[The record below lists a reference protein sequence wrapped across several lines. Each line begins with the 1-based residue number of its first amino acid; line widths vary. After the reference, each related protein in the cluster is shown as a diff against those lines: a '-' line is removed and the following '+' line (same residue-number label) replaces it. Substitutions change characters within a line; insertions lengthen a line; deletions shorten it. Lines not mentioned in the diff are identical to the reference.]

1 MTADYRTRDR
11 PALRQARNAGA
22 VAAIAALTLVGCVS
36 ERTTGTT
43 VDAAACNLQLPS
55 DAFGSAVVIIR
66 DFTFIPAQVH
76 VRPGTKVTWVNC
88 GATGTDAHTSTSDA
102 GVWNSPLL
110 APGATFTREF
120 GSAGSFP
127 YHCVPHPGMRG
138 TVTVE

>member
-1 MTADYRTRDR
+1 MTTEIRRIAC
-11 PALRQARNAGA
+11 PALREYRNAAA
-22 VAAIAALTLVGCVS
+22 VIAIVALTVVGCFS

-43 VDAAACNLQLPS
+43 DAAACNLRIPV
-55 DAFGSAVVIIR
+55 DAFGSTVVIIR

-102 GVWNSPLL
+102 GVWSSPLL
-110 APGATFTREF
+110 APGATFTHAF